1 MILWVLFALAVLVFA
16 LQLRETYTD
25 PDSPVN
31 PPVLQANGKIPSD
44 WQSKIDAF
52 SKIDAN
58 DMAYFQAI
66 QAFYTTVYVP
76 SETKPT
82 DTDLEAFLAG
92 TGSEIRGV
100 DVGVLRKLLTSAF
113 RIELTAT
120 AAAREEKQLVTTG
133 ALAGFAGSNLQP
145 GNARD
150 ELYSRVEQ
158 IYTPADTQAGD
169 RVSEGLYAETPQTK
183 PRRPQDSG
191 TPFADANVL

>member
-16 LQLRETYTD
+16 LQLRESYTD

-31 PPVLQANGKIPSD
+31 PPVLQANGKIPPD

-82 DTDLEAFLAG
+82 DTDVEEFLAG

-158 IYTPADTQAGD
+158 IYAPADTRAGD
-169 RVSEGLYAETPQTK
+169 RVSEGLYEDTTQTK

-191 TPFADANVL
+191 TPFAVANVL